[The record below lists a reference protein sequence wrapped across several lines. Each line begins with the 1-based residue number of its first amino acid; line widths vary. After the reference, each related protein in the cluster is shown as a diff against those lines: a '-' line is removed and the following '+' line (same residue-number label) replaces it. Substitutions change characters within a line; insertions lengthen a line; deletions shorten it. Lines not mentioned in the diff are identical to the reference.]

1 MALKKKVKRSGT
13 TVKKKS
19 RKAAVKRTARKK
31 TEKKK
36 AVKKKKTGKKT
47 RAKTAQK
54 RAATGTTA
62 KKKAG
67 QKKALS
73 GRLPGKKPLLVEPG
87 PPSGSI
93 PPVEEPVQQEE
104 AIGIVIHYYS
114 HLGVAVA
121 QLNKGTLRT
130 GDTVHI
136 KGHSTDFTQTVTS
149 LEYEHRHVD
158 QAVAG
163 QAVGIKVN
171 DHAREHDILY
181 LVK

>member
-1 MALKKKVKRSGT
+1 MALKKKPKRSGT
-13 TVKKKS
+13 TVKKKA
-19 RKAAVKRTARKK
+19 RKAAVKRSARKK
-31 TEKKK
+31 TVKKK
-36 AVKKKKTGKKT
+36 VIKKKKTGGKTGTKTTRKRSAARKTVKKKT
-47 RAKTAQK
+47 ALAKTSA
-54 RAATGTTA
+54 
-62 KKKAG
+62 
-67 QKKALS
+67 
-73 GRLPGKKPLLVEPG
+73 GRLPEKKPLVVEPG

-104 AIGIVIHYYS
+104 AIGIVTHYYS

-130 GDTVHI
+130 GDAIRI

-149 LEYEHRHVD
+149 LEYEHQHVD
-158 QAVAG
+158 RAVAG

>member
-1 MALKKKVKRSGT
+1 MALKKKAKRSGT
-13 TVKKKS
+13 TVKKKA
-19 RKAAVKRTARKK
+19 RKAAVKRSARKK
-31 TEKKK
+31 TLKKK
-36 AVKKKKTGKKT
+36 AIMKKKSGKKTGTKNARKISACGTTVKKKV
-47 RAKTAQK
+47 RKTA
-54 RAATGTTA
+54 ATA
-62 KKKAG
+62 R
-67 QKKALS
+67 
-73 GRLPGKKPLLVEPG
+73 RLPVKKQLEVEPG

-104 AIGIVIHYYS
+104 AIGIVTHYYS

-130 GDTVHI
+130 GDAVHI

>member
-1 MALKKKVKRSGT
+1 MALKKKAKKSAT
-13 TVKKKS
+13 TVKKKG
-19 RKAAVKRTARKK
+19 RKASVKKSVQ
-31 TEKKK
+31 KK
-36 AVKKKKTGKKT
+36 AVKKKAIKKKKTAKKTGTKTARKRFASGITVKKKT
-47 RAKTAQK
+47 RKT
-54 RAATGTTA
+54 RASSRSLPV
-62 KKKAG
+62 KK
-67 QKKALS
+67 QLV
-73 GRLPGKKPLLVEPG
+73 VEPG

-104 AIGIVIHYYS
+104 AIGIVTHYYS
-114 HLGVAVA
+114 HLGVAVV
-121 QLNKGTLRT
+121 QLNKGMLKT
-130 GDTVHI
+130 GDAIHI

-158 QAVAG
+158 QTIAG